1 MSTNRR
7 EFLEKLTATAVLGT
21 VPFSAMRPAELLAL
35 SSTPPLEE
43 YDVTWTEK
51 LKGKKHRAVFDC
63 VEPESGI
70 GVWRAHM
77 WEAQYQ
83 SVLGASASDIRTVL
97 ILRHNAAVLAL
108 KPEMWDRYDI
118 GASSRITHPITQQGT
133 SKNPVLFTAAD
144 GLPPMVAEW
153 SLPNFQKRGGIVL
166 ACGAALSFWS
176 GNVARKDGVSAEE
189 AMKRTL
195 AGLLPGVIVQPSGV
209 FAAVKAQQEGCA
221 YVHAS

>member
-7 EFLEKLTATAVLGT
+7 EFLERLTATAVLGT
-21 VPFSAMRPAELLAL
+21 VPFSAMRPAELLAMA
-35 SSTPPLEE
+35 STPRLEE
-43 YDVTWTEK
+43 YDLTWVEK
-51 LKGKKHRAVFDC
+51 LKGRKHRAVFDC

-83 SVLGASASDIRTVL
+83 GVLGAAPSDIRTVL

-108 KPEMWDRYDI
+108 KPEMWERYDI
-118 GASSRITHPITQQGT
+118 GSGSNITHPITQQGT
-133 SKNPVLFTAAD
+133 RKNPALFTAAD
-144 GLPPMVAEW
+144 GLPAMVAEW
-153 SLPNFQKRGGIVL
+153 SLPNFQKKGGIVL
-166 ACGAALSFWS
+166 ACAAALSFWS
-176 GNVARKDGVSAEE
+176 ANVAKKDGVSAEE

-195 AGLLPGVIVQPSGV
+195 AGVLPGVLVQPSGV
-209 FAAVKAQQEGCA
+209 FAAVRAQQEGCA

>member
-21 VPFSAMRPAELLAL
+21 FPLSTLRPAEVLAMT
-35 SSTPPLEE
+35 TPASLEE
-43 YDVTWTEK
+43 YDMSWTQK
-51 LKGKKHRAVFDC
+51 LQGRKHKACFDC

-83 SVLGASASDIRTVL
+83 GVLGASAADIRTVL

-108 KPEMWDRYDI
+108 KQEMWDRYDI
-118 GASSRITHPITQQGT
+118 GTTSNITHPITQQGT
-133 SKNPVLFTAAD
+133 RRNPVFFTAAD
-144 GLPPMVAEW
+144 GLPEMVASW
-153 SLPNFQKRGGIVL
+153 TLPNFLSRGGVVL
-166 ACGAALSFWS
+166 VCGAALRFWS
-176 GNVARKDGVSAEE
+176 ANVAQKDGVSAEE
-189 AMKRTL
+189 AYKRTI
-195 AGLLPGVIVQPSGV
+195 AGIHPGALVQPSGV
-209 FAAVKAQQEGCA
+209 FAAVKAQQEGCT